1 MLNTVELSDTAWI
14 NILPIGVIYDR
25 RYGKVVVDK
34 ALIDK
39 MISNYKAGIPAY
51 QLSVDLDHEG
61 GKAYGWIKG
70 LETRD
75 DGLYALVE
83 FNQDGSNLIKEG
95 EY

>member
-14 NILPIGVIYDR
+14 NILPVGVIYDR

-39 MISNYKAGIPAY
+39 MVSNYKAGIPSY

-61 GKAYGWIKG
+61 GKAYGWIKE
-70 LETRD
+70 LEARE

-83 FNQDGSNLIKEG
+83 FIKTAQTS
-95 EY
+95 